1 MYGVLGPNGAGKT
14 TTVRML
20 ATLLRPDGG
29 EARIFGRDV
38 VRESTAVRSLVVV
51 TGQYASVD
59 EDLTRHRESRHL
71 LPTARPE
78 PARRQAQVD
87 RTARGVRPDG
97 GGVQTTE
104 DFSGGMRRRL
114 DLAASL
120 IARPPLLF
128 LDEPTPS
135 RSPDP
140 RPDVGHDPTARR
152 RRIDGPAHD
161 PVPGRGRPVGR
172 SDRGDRPRQGH
183 RRRHRGRVEGV
194 RGTSALQLTLADRD
208 RIDEARALISTVL
221 GLEATVTPES
231 GRITGRSRTRRSP
244 GTCSSGCVT
253 VRSPWTRSRLQA
265 QPRRGLPHHHR
276 SRDRRVRGSAA

>member
-1 MYGVLGPNGAGKT
+1 
-14 TTVRML
+14 ML

-38 VRESTAVRSLVVV
+38 VRESTAVRSLVGV

-59 EDLTRHRESRHL
+59 EDLTHTENLVIFSRL
-71 LPTARPE
+71 LGLS
-78 PARRQAQVD
+78 RRDAK
-87 RTARGVRPDG
+87 RKSTETARGVRPDG

-104 DFSGGMRRRL
+104 ELLRRHAPSSGPRGQPHRSSPTVVPRRAHHRLDPRTRAQMWDTIRRL
-114 DLAASL
+114 VAEGSTV
-120 IARPPLLF
+120 LLTTQY
-128 LDEPTPS
+128 LDEA
-135 RSPDP
+135 DQLA
-140 RPDVGHDPTARR
+140 D
-152 RRIDGPAHD
+152 RIAC
-161 PVPGRGRPVGR
+161 
-172 SDRGDRPRQGH
+172 DRPRQGH

-194 RGTSALQLTLADRD
+194 RGNLGAATD
-208 RIDEARALISTVL
+208 ARGPRPHRRGPRLISTVL